1 MPDAGSSPELYDFSI
16 PCTKTQVEDT
26 GRWRRSSR
34 THLGR
39 FYGRRRPEG
48 RRLRA
53 AAVVFSGEIQ
63 ISRRLRLG
71 LRKSARLRKRDRG
84 ASLGLYRG
92 AQSTKSR
99 KKRGCCLL
107 RREKP
112 PSPARPR
119 RAEKKEARWGEL
131 TRGPELS
138 VGEEGGTQLSAG
150 EGGQGS
156 AAGLA
161 TALSALGRERKELGF
176 GAARPQKVS
185 WAARRGKRKGRG
197 FGPAGVFSFVF
208 LFLFFFSVF

>member
-1 MPDAGSSPELYDFSI
+1 MFFSGPLDLDPTVTNCPGVNIGGRPPGGTSGAAAPCEPPRSSPELYDFSI
-16 PCTKTQVEDT
+16 PCTKTQAEDT

-84 ASLGLYRG
+84 VSLGHYRG

-107 RREKP
+107 RREEP

-119 RAEKKEARWGEL
+119 RAEKKEARWG
-131 TRGPELS
+131 R
-138 VGEEGGTQLSAG
+138 AD
-150 EGGQGS
+150 
-156 AAGLA
+156 
-161 TALSALGRERKELGF
+161 
-176 GAARPQKVS
+176 S
-185 WAARRGKRKGRG
+185 WA
-197 FGPAGVFSFVF
+197 
-208 LFLFFFSVF
+208 